1 MLDRVGGAGFY
12 IFVPYKETT
21 KSTISG
27 LCGVPETLQKPTLT
41 GSNPPG
47 STLIEE
53 YMGFDAVG
61 SKSRSWRTGP
71 GYTGTYRNVQCILCE
86 LYTLSLL
93 TRALAQS
100 FVIRGHYP
108 SPLLLGPTNRRA
120 RIVRP
125 ATGHEGVIDA

>member
-1 MLDRVGGAGFY
+1 MPSPL
-12 IFVPYKETT
+12 
-21 KSTISG
+21 KSYMGSG
-27 LCGVPETLQKPTLT
+27 RSVDARPCRRRRILYLCALQRDDLT

-93 TRALAQS
+93 TRALAQ